1 MKKIKMQDL
10 ADSLNVSRV
19 SVWKVFNDYPGV
31 SEPLRRQ
38 VIAKAKEMGY
48 LTPEQSVSTEYPQSI
63 EQPVDNT
70 ETNVQIT
77 VSVVVSRPDTS
88 TFWMNIIH
96 CIAKELAKDNVNLM
110 YTYLPAE
117 YSDSYTL
124 PVVLSNGTV
133 QGMIVLNVYDHNM
146 LHMLNQVSI
155 PKVFLDI
162 VTSIQEDTLT
172 GDLVLLE
179 GKNSISKITNS
190 IIKKGRTKIGFIGPT
205 DYARTNLDRYKGFL
219 AAMSQ
224 NNLSVDPKLCLIGN
238 IGIDTYKEEIGQFLS
253 GLDKLPQ
260 AFVCVSDY
268 VASLVIQY
276 LNEHKIQVPKDVAVS
291 GYDGVTEYGDLAN
304 NLTTVQVDL
313 NALGKRLAKQLLYR
327 MNDTEAPYEIIYLT
341 FDVSYR
347 QSTNF

>member
-1 MKKIKMQDL
+1 MRKINMQDL
-10 ADSLNVSRV
+10 ANALNVSRV

-31 SEPLRRQ
+31 SESLRRQ
-38 VIAKAKEMGY
+38 VLAKAQEMGY
-48 LTPEQSVSTEYPQSI
+48 LKSGQPMSTEQPLQA
-63 EQPVDNT
+63 EQPVDST

-88 TFWMNIIH
+88 MFWMNIIH

-124 PVVLSNGTV
+124 PSVLSNGTV
-133 QGMIVLNVYDHNM
+133 QGMIVLNVYDVNM
-146 LHMLNQVSI
+146 LHMLNQVRI

-162 VTSIQEDTLT
+162 VNSIPEDLLT

-179 GKNSISKITNS
+179 GQNSIRKITNS
-190 IIKKGRTKIGFIGPT
+190 IINKGRTKIGFIGPT
-205 DYARTNLDRYKGFL
+205 DYARTNQDRYKGFL
-219 AAMSQ
+219 SAMSQ
-224 NNLSVDPKLCLIGN
+224 NYLSVDPKLCLIRN
-238 IGIDTYKEEIGQFLS
+238 IGTDTYKEEIGQFLS
-253 GLDKLPQ
+253 GLDKMPQ
-260 AFVCVSDY
+260 AFICVSDY
-268 VASLVIQY
+268 VANLVIQY

-291 GYDGVTEYGDLAN
+291 GYDGITEYSDLVN
-304 NLTTVQVDL
+304 YLTTVQVDL

-327 MNDTEAPYEIIYLT
+327 MEDVDAPYEIIYLT
-341 FDVSYR
+341 FDVSYG